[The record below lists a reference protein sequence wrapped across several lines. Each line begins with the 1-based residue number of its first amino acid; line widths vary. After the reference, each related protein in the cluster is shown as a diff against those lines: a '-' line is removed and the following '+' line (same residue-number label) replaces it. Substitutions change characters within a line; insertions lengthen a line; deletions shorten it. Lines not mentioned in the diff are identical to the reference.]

1 MAQVA
6 SAAPWAACSRA
17 LASEPMPFRQDER
30 PATPATTPMTAA
42 DPLSGVEGRNK
53 GIYPERTWLMTTV
66 TAIPVPA
73 GSA

>member
-1 MAQVA
+1 
-6 SAAPWAACSRA
+6 
-17 LASEPMPFRQDER
+17 
-30 PATPATTPMTAA
+30 MTAA

-73 GSA
+73 RLGMTGHDVDRVLATFNAASPGLAARPPV